1 MGLLARSVFRE
12 IVAGASVGT
21 LLFTFVLFLRSA
33 SLLFEQL
40 VRGAAPAATIG
51 YLFLLVMPFVL
62 MFTIPVGVLVG
73 VLIGLSRM
81 SSDGEIIAMRAAGV
95 PSRRLLGPVLC
106 FALLGTLV
114 TGACSIWINPWA
126 VRETIRILNEIAAD
140 QMTAEIQPRVFAEQF
155 PNKTLYVG
163 DVISGPVIRW
173 RNVFIADMTPPEQRA
188 HSTQEASGDAPRI
201 TIAAEALA
209 VPDSAHNSIQL
220 RLLNGSSHE
229 VGKELERYFDI
240 RFPSLDQLLEA
251 KAPEEQ
257 RAKAYTEM
265 DTEPLRQEA
274 RKFRDA
280 DIELQ
285 RRFSL
290 PPACLLLVLVGL
302 PLGVSSRKSG
312 KSAAFVT
319 TVFLSFLYFMAQVSL
334 IGLAKQG
341 RLEPAVAAWAPNVA
355 FALIGVFLLVRLELP
370 GDADWIGS
378 VRGWFAGSLQ
388 GLSSR
393 WQRRETTRSR
403 RAEGAGPLRILP
415 QLIDTYLL
423 GTFLFYFGMWLTSF
437 VMLIQVFTFFELLSD
452 ILRNNIPMSRVAT
465 YHLFLTPKLI
475 YDSTAISAM
484 VAVLITFAVLSKQ
497 NEVTAFKA
505 CGVSAYRLALPVLLA
520 ALALSGS
527 LFAFDYY
534 VVPDANLIQDGIRNE
549 IKGRAVRTFLRPDRQ
564 WIYGKGARIFHY
576 KYFDPAEKVMA
587 GVHVYILDPKVF
599 RLKRHIYA
607 EKAHWEPGIGTWI
620 FQNGWSKNIDDVHDY
635 QTWQVTTFPELTET
649 PDHFLPEEKQYKQ
662 LNYHQLARYIDE
674 LGQSGFDTVRLRVQ
688 YHRKFSVPFFPFI
701 LAIIAVPF
709 SFWVGNRGAMAAI
722 GASFVIAIAYLAVNQ
737 LFEQVGNL
745 NQLPPAVAAWSP
757 NVIFTLAG
765 LYTMT
770 RLRS

>member
-12 IVAGASVGT
+12 IIAGATVGT

-33 SLLFEQL
+33 NLLFEQL
-40 VRGAAPAATIG
+40 VRGSAPASTIG

-81 SSDGEIIAMRAAGV
+81 SSDGEIIALRAAGV
-95 PSRRLLGPVLC
+95 STRRLAWPVIG
-106 FALLGTLV
+106 FALAGTAV
-114 TGACSIWINPWA
+114 TAACSLWINPWA
-126 VRETIRILNEIAAD
+126 VRETIRVLNEVAAD

-163 DVISGPVIRW
+163 DVLAGPVTRW
-173 RNVFIADMTPPEQRA
+173 RNVFIADMTPPEQRKRG
-188 HSTQEASGDAPRI
+188 TQEASADAPRI
-201 TIAAEALA
+201 TISTDALA
-209 VPDSAHNSIQL
+209 VPDSTHNSIQL

-229 VGKELERYFDI
+229 VGKELERYYTI

-251 KAPEEQ
+251 KPPEEQ
-257 RAKAYTEM
+257 RAKAYTGM
-265 DTEPLRQEA
+265 DTVPLREEA
-274 RKFRDA
+274 KKSRDA

-290 PPACLLLVLVGL
+290 PPACLLLALVGL

-341 RLEPAVAAWAPNVA
+341 RLQPVVAAWAPNVA
-355 FALIGVFLLVRLELP
+355 FALLGLVLLIRLEAP
-370 GDADWIGS
+370 GDSDWIGS
-378 VRGWFAGSLQ
+378 ARGWFVDFFRRITA
-388 GLSSR
+388 R
-393 WQRRETTRSR
+393 FQRPEATKVR
-403 RAEGAGPLRILP
+403 RAERSAPFLAIP
-415 QLIDTYLL
+415 QVIDTYLL
-423 GTFLFYFGMWLTSF
+423 GTFFFYFAVWLTSF
-437 VMLIQVFTFFELLSD
+437 VLLIQVFTFFELLSD

-465 YHLFLTPKLI
+465 YHLFLTPKLV
-475 YDSTAISAM
+475 YDSAPISAM

-505 CGVSAYRLALPVLLA
+505 CGVSLYRLSLPILLA
-520 ALALSGS
+520 SLVLSGAM
-527 LFAFDYY
+527 FAFDYY

-564 WIYGKGARIFHY
+564 WIYGKGSRIFHY
-576 KYFDPAEKVMA
+576 KYFDPAARVMA
-587 GVHVYILDPKVF
+587 GVHVYELDSKVF

-607 EKAHWEPGIGTWI
+607 ERAQWEPGMGMWI
-620 FQNGWSKNIDDVHDY
+620 FQNGWSRDADKVQDY
-635 QTWQVTTFPELTET
+635 QSWQVKTFPELTET
-649 PDHFLPEEKQYKQ
+649 PEHFLPEEKQYKQ
-662 LNYHQLARYIDE
+662 LNFHQLAAYIAE
-674 LGQSGFDTVRLRVQ
+674 LGQSGFDTVNLRVQ

-709 SFWVGNRGAMAAI
+709 SFWVGNRGAMTAV
-722 GASFVIAIAYLAVNQ
+722 GSSFVIAIAYLAVNQ

-745 NQLPPAVAAWSP
+745 DQLPATVAAWSP

-765 LYTMT
+765 LFTMT
-770 RLRS
+770 RMRS

>member
-1 MGLLARSVFRE
+1 MGLLARSVLRE
-12 IVAGASVGT
+12 IIAGAAVGT
-21 LLFTFVLFLRSA
+21 FLFTFVLFLRSA
-33 SLLFEQL
+33 NLLFEQL
-40 VRGAAPAATIG
+40 VRGSAPPATIG

-73 VLIGLSRM
+73 VMIGLSRM
-81 SSDGEIIAMRAAGV
+81 SSDGEIIALRAAGV
-95 PSRRLLGPVLC
+95 STRRLLGPVLA
-106 FALLGTLV
+106 FALMGTAI
-114 TGACSIWINPWA
+114 TAACSIWINPWA
-126 VRETIRILNEIAAD
+126 VRETVRILNEIAAE

-163 DVISGPVIRW
+163 DVLAGPVTRW
-173 RNVFIADMTPPEQRA
+173 RNVFIADMTPPEQRKR
-188 HSTQEASGDAPRI
+188 STQEASSDAPRI
-201 TIAAEALA
+201 TIATDALA

-220 RLLNGSSHE
+220 RLLNGSTHE
-229 VGKELERYFDI
+229 VGKDLERYFTT

-251 KAPEEQ
+251 KPPEEQ
-257 RAKAYTEM
+257 RAKAYTGM
-265 DTEPLRQEA
+265 DTKPLREEA
-274 RKFRDA
+274 KKSRDA

-290 PPACLLLVLVGL
+290 PPACLLLALVGL

-341 RLEPAVAAWAPNVA
+341 RLQPVVAAWAPNVA
-355 FALIGVFLLVRLELP
+355 FALIGLILLIRLETP
-370 GDADWIGS
+370 GDSDLIGR
-378 VRGWFAGSLQ
+378 VRTWFGEIVH
-388 GLSSR
+388 GISSR
-393 WQRRETTRSR
+393 FQRREAAKVKRTELSSPF
-403 RAEGAGPLRILP
+403 GGFP

-423 GTFLFYFGMWLTSF
+423 GTFFFYLAVWLTSF
-437 VMLIQVFTFFELLSD
+437 VLLIQVFTFFELLSD

-465 YHLFLTPKLI
+465 YHLFLTPKLV
-475 YDSTAISAM
+475 YDSTPISVM

-505 CGVSAYRLALPVLLA
+505 SGVSLYRLALPILLA
-520 ALALSGS
+520 SLGLSGA

-564 WIYGKGARIFHY
+564 WIYGKGSRIFHY
-576 KYFDPAEKVMA
+576 KYFDPAARVMA
-587 GVHVYILDPKVF
+587 GVHVYELDPKVF
-599 RLKRHIYA
+599 KLRRHIHA
-607 EKAHWEPGIGTWI
+607 ERAQWDPGMATWI
-620 FQNGWSKNIDDVHDY
+620 FQNGWSRNADNVKDY
-635 QTWQVTTFPELTET
+635 QVWQVTTFPELIET

-662 LNYHQLARYIDE
+662 LNFHQLAAYIAE
-674 LGQSGFDTVRLRVQ
+674 LGQSGFDTVSLRVQ
-688 YHRKFSVPFFPFI
+688 YQRKFSVPLFPFI

-709 SFWVGNRGAMAAI
+709 SFWVGNRGAMTAV
-722 GASFVIAIAYLAVNQ
+722 GASFIIAIAYLTVNQ

-745 NQLPPAVAAWSP
+745 DQLPATVAAWSP
-757 NVIFTLAG
+757 NLIFSLAG
-765 LYTMT
+765 LYAMT
-770 RLRS
+770 RMRS

>member
-1 MGLLARSVFRE
+1 MGLLTRAVFRE
-12 IVAGASVGT
+12 IIAGASVGT

-33 SLLFEQL
+33 SILFEQL
-40 VRGAAPAATIG
+40 VRGSAPPATVG
-51 YLFLLVMPFVL
+51 YLFLLVLPFVL

-81 SSDGEIIAMRAAGV
+81 SSDGEIIALRAAGV
-95 PSRRLLGPVLC
+95 STRRLMAPVVG
-106 FALLGTLV
+106 FALLGTGI
-114 TGACSIWINPWA
+114 TAACSLWINPWA
-126 VRETIRILNEIAAD
+126 VRETIRVLNQIAAD

-173 RNVFIADMTPPEQRA
+173 RNVFIADMTPPEQR
-188 HSTQEASGDAPRI
+188 SRTTQEAASDAPRI
-201 TIAAEALA
+201 TVATEALA
-209 VPDSAHNSIQL
+209 VPDSTKNSIQL

-229 VGKELERYFDI
+229 VGKELERYFNI
-240 RFPSLDQLLEA
+240 RFPSLDQVLAA
-251 KAPEEQ
+251 KPPEEQ
-257 RAKAYTEM
+257 RAKAYTGL
-265 DTEPLRQEA
+265 DTEPLRAEA
-274 RKFRDA
+274 KQSRDA

-290 PPACLLLVLVGL
+290 PPACLLLALVGL

-319 TVFLSFLYFMAQVSL
+319 TVLSFLYFMAQVSL

-341 RLEPAVAAWAPNVA
+341 RLEPVVAAWAPN
-355 FALIGVFLLVRLELP
+355 IGFLLLAVVLLVRLEAP
-370 GDADWIGS
+370 GDSDFIGS
-378 VRGWFAGSLQ
+378 IRGWATDTWKGFTA
-388 GLSSR
+388 R
-393 WQRRETTRSR
+393 WARRDSGKSR
-403 RAEGAGPLRILP
+403 RSERVAAFRLLP
-415 QLIDTYLL
+415 QLVDTYIL
-423 GTFLFYFGMWLTSF
+423 GTYLFYFAVWLASF

-452 ILRNNIPMSRVAT
+452 ILRNNIPMAKVAT
-465 YHLFLTPKLI
+465 YHLFLSPKLI
-475 YDSTAISAM
+475 YDSTPISGM

-505 CGVSAYRLALPVLLA
+505 SGVSVYRLALPILIASLGLS
-520 ALALSGS
+520 AL

-564 WIYGKGARIFHY
+564 WIYGKGSRIFHY
-576 KYFDPAEKVMA
+576 KYFDPSAKVMA
-587 GVHVYILDPKVF
+587 GVHVYDIDPDVF
-599 RLKRHIYA
+599 RLRRHIYA
-607 EKAHWEPGIGTWI
+607 ERAQWEPGIATWI
-620 FQNGWSKNIDDVHDY
+620 FQNGWSRNVDNVRDY
-635 QTWQVTTFPELTET
+635 QTWQVKTFPELTET

-662 LNYHQLARYIDE
+662 LNFHQLADYINE

-688 YHRKFSVPFFPFI
+688 YHRKFSVPLFPFI

-709 SFWVGNRGAMAAI
+709 SFWVGNRGAMTAI

-737 LFEQVGNL
+737 LFEQIGNL
-745 NQLPPAVAAWSP
+745 NQLPPTLAAWSP
-757 NVIFTLAG
+757 NVIFSFAG
-765 LYTMT
+765 LYAMT
-770 RLRS
+770 RVRS

>member
-12 IVAGASVGT
+12 IIAGAAVGT
-21 LLFTFVLFLRSA
+21 LLFTFVLFLERA
-33 SLLFEQL
+33 RLLFEPL
-40 VRGAAPAATIG
+40 VRGAAPAHTVG
-51 YLFLLVMPFVL
+51 YLFLLVLPFVL
-62 MFTIPVGVLVG
+62 TFTIPVGVLVG
-73 VLIGLSRM
+73 VLLGLSRM
-81 SSDGEIIAMRAAGV
+81 SSDGEIIALRAAGV
-95 PSRRLLGPVLC
+95 STRRLMAPVLV
-106 FALLGTLV
+106 FALMGTAV
-114 TGACSIWINPWA
+114 TAACSLWISPWA
-126 VRETIRILNEIAAD
+126 MRETIRVLNQIAAD

-173 RNVFIADMTPPEQRA
+173 RNLFIADMTPPGQRKRG
-188 HSTQEASGDAPRI
+188 TQEASGDAPRI
-201 TIAAEALA
+201 TIATDALA
-209 VPDSAHNSIQL
+209 VPDSVHNAIQL
-220 RLLNGSSHE
+220 RLMNGSSHE
-229 VGKELERYFDI
+229 VGKEQEQYFNI

-257 RAKAYTEM
+257 RAKAFTGM
-265 DTEPLRQEA
+265 DTEPLRDEA
-274 RKFRDA
+274 MRSRDA

-290 PPACLLLVLVGL
+290 PFSCLLLALVGL

-312 KSAAFVT
+312 KSSAFVT
-319 TVFLSFLYFMAQVSL
+319 TVLLAFLYFMAQVSL

-341 RLEPAVAAWAPNVA
+341 RLEPVVAAWAPNVA
-355 FALIGVFLLVRLELP
+355 FALIGLVLLLRLEVP

-378 VRGWFAGSLQ
+378 VRGWFADTFSGIT
-388 GLSSR
+388 SR
-393 WQRRETTRSR
+393 WRRRETARTLRL
-403 RAEGAGPLRILP
+403 EGAAPFRILP
-415 QLIDTYLL
+415 QVIDTYLL
-423 GTFLFYFGMWLTSF
+423 GTFFFNLVFWLTSF
-437 VMLIQVFTFFELLSD
+437 VLLTQVFTFFELLSD

-475 YDSTAISAM
+475 FDYTAISVM

-505 CGVSAYRLALPVLLA
+505 CGVSLYRLALPVLLA
-520 ALALSGS
+520 SLALSGA

-534 VVPDANLIQDGIRNE
+534 VVPDANLVQDGIRNE
-549 IKGRAVRTFLRPDRQ
+549 IKGRAVRSFLRPDRQ
-564 WIYGKGARIFHY
+564 WIYGKGSRIFHY

-587 GVHVYILDPKVF
+587 GVHIYDLDTKVF
-599 RLKRHIYA
+599 RLRRHIYA
-607 EKAHWEPGIGTWI
+607 ERAQWQPGIGTWI
-620 FQNGWSKNIDDVHDY
+620 FQNGWSRNVDKVSEY
-635 QTWQVTTFPELTET
+635 RTWQVTTFPELNET
-649 PDHFLPEEKQYKQ
+649 PEHFLPEEKQYKQ
-662 LNYHQLARYIDE
+662 LNFHQLADYIGD
-674 LGQSGFDTVRLRVQ
+674 LRQSGFDTIRLRVQ

-709 SFWVGNRGAMAAI
+709 SFWVGNRGAMAAV

-757 NVIFTLAG
+757 NFVFLLAG
-765 LYTMT
+765 LYAMT
-770 RLRS
+770 RMRS

>member
-12 IVAGASVGT
+12 ITAGAVVGT
-21 LLFTFVLFLRSA
+21 MLFTFVLFLERTR
-33 SLLFEQL
+33 LLFEPL
-40 VRGAAPAATIG
+40 VRGSATPSTVG
-51 YLFLLVMPFVL
+51 YLCLLVLPFVL

-81 SSDGEIIAMRAAGV
+81 SSDGEIIALRAAGV
-95 PSRRLLGPVLC
+95 STRRLMAPVVV
-106 FALLGTLV
+106 FAMFGVGV
-114 TGACSIWINPWA
+114 TAACSIWINPWA
-126 VRETIRILNEIAAD
+126 VRETVRVLNQLAAD

-163 DVISGPVIRW
+163 DVMPGPVTRW
-173 RNVFIADMTPPEQRA
+173 RNVFIADMTPPEQRKRT
-188 HSTQEASGDAPRI
+188 TQEASADAPRV
-201 TIAAEALA
+201 TIATDALA

-220 RLLNGSSHE
+220 RLLNASSHE
-229 VGKELERYFDI
+229 VGKEMERYFNI
-240 RFPSLDQLLEA
+240 RFPSLDQRLEA

-257 RAKAYTEM
+257 RAKAFTGM
-265 DTEPLRQEA
+265 DTEPLKAEA
-274 RKFRDA
+274 RQSRDA

-290 PPACLLLVLVGL
+290 PPACLLLALVGL

-341 RLEPAVAAWAPNVA
+341 RMAPVTAAWAPNAA
-355 FALIGVFLLVRLELP
+355 FALIGLFMLLRLEAA
-370 GDADWIGS
+370 GDSDWIGA
-378 VRGWFAGSLQ
+378 VRGWIADTFTSL
-388 GLSSR
+388 SAR
-393 WQRRETTRSR
+393 FRRQETAKPKRLEI
-403 RAEGAGPLRILP
+403 RAAFRLLP
-415 QLIDTYLL
+415 QLVDTYILS
-423 GTFLFYFGMWLTSF
+423 TYIFYFFVWLVSF
-437 VMLIQVFTFFELLSD
+437 VMLTQVFTFFELLSD
-452 ILRNNIPMSRVAT
+452 ILRNNIAMRRVAT

-475 YDSTAISAM
+475 YDYTPIAVM

-505 CGVSAYRLALPVLLA
+505 CGVSLHRLALPVVLA
-520 ALALSGS
+520 SLALSGA

-564 WIYGKGARIFHY
+564 WIYGKGSRIFHY
-576 KYFDPAEKVMA
+576 KYFDPAERVMA
-587 GVHVYILDPKVF
+587 GVHIYELDPKIF
-599 RLKRHIYA
+599 RLRRHIYA
-607 EKAHWEPGIGTWI
+607 ERAQWEPGIGTWI
-620 FQNGWSKNIDDVHDY
+620 FQNGWSRDVDNVRDY
-635 QTWQVTTFPELTET
+635 QTWQVKTFPELTET
-649 PDHFLPEEKQYKQ
+649 PEHFLPEEKQYKQ
-662 LNYHQLARYIDE
+662 LNFHQLAAYITE

-688 YHRKFSVPFFPFI
+688 YHRKFSVPLFPFI

-709 SFWVGNRGAMAAI
+709 AFWVGNRGAMAAV
-722 GASFVIAIAYLAVNQ
+722 GASFIIAIAYLAVNQ

-745 NQLPPAVAAWSP
+745 NQLPATIAAWSP
-757 NVIFTLAG
+757 NVIFTFAG
-765 LYTMT
+765 LYGLT

>member
-1 MGLLARSVFRE
+1 MGLLARAVFRE
-12 IVAGASVGT
+12 IIAGAAVGT
-21 LLFTFVLFLRSA
+21 FLFTFVLFLRSA
-33 SLLFEQL
+33 NLLFEQL
-40 VRGAAPAATIG
+40 VRGSAPPATVG

-73 VLIGLSRM
+73 VMIGLSRM
-81 SSDGEIIAMRAAGV
+81 SSDGEIIALRAAGV
-95 PSRRLLGPVLC
+95 STRRLLGPVVG
-106 FALLGTLV
+106 FALLGTAI
-114 TGACSIWINPWA
+114 TAACSIWINPWA
-126 VRETIRILNEIAAD
+126 VRETVRILNEIAAE

-163 DVISGPVIRW
+163 DVLSGPVIRW
-173 RNVFIADMTPPEQRA
+173 RNVFIADMTPPEQRKR
-188 HSTQEASGDAPRI
+188 STQEASSDAPRI
-201 TIAAEALA
+201 TIATDALA
-209 VPDSAHNSIQL
+209 VPDSVHNSIQL
-220 RLLNGSSHE
+220 RLLNGSTHE
-229 VGKELERYFDI
+229 VGKDLERYFTT

-251 KAPEEQ
+251 KPPEEQ
-257 RAKAYTEM
+257 RAKAYTGM
-265 DTEPLRQEA
+265 DTQPLREEA
-274 RKFRDA
+274 KKSRDA

-290 PPACLLLVLVGL
+290 PPACLLLALVGL

-341 RLEPAVAAWAPNVA
+341 RMEPMTAAWAPNVA
-355 FALIGVFLLVRLELP
+355 FALIGLILLVRLETP
-370 GDADWIGS
+370 GDSDLIGR
-378 VRGWFAGSLQ
+378 VRSWFGEVVH
-388 GLSSR
+388 GITSR
-393 WQRRETTRSR
+393 FQRRETAKTKRLELSSPF
-403 RAEGAGPLRILP
+403 GGFP

-423 GTFLFYFGMWLTSF
+423 GTFFFYLAVWLASF
-437 VMLIQVFTFFELLSD
+437 VLLIQVFTFFELLSD

-475 YDSTAISAM
+475 YDSAPISVM

-505 CGVSAYRLALPVLLA
+505 SGVSLYRLSLPILLA
-520 ALALSGS
+520 SLGISGA

-564 WIYGKGARIFHY
+564 WIYGKGSRIFHY
-576 KYFDPAEKVMA
+576 KYFDPASRVMG
-587 GVHVYILDPKVF
+587 GVHIYELDPKVF
-599 RLKRHIYA
+599 KLKRHIHA
-607 EKAHWEPGIGTWI
+607 ERAQWDPGMATWI
-620 FQNGWSKNIDDVHDY
+620 FQNGWSRNADNVKDY
-635 QTWQVTTFPELTET
+635 QVWQVTTFPELIET

-662 LNYHQLARYIDE
+662 LNFHQLANYIAE
-674 LGQSGFDTVRLRVQ
+674 LGQSGFDTVSLRVQ
-688 YHRKFSVPFFPFI
+688 YQRKFSVPLFPFI

-709 SFWVGNRGAMAAI
+709 SFWVGNRGAMTAV
-722 GASFVIAIAYLAVNQ
+722 GASFVIAIAYLTVNQ

-745 NQLPPAVAAWSP
+745 DQLPATVAAWSP

-765 LYTMT
+765 LYAMT
-770 RLRS
+770 RMRS

>member
-12 IVAGASVGT
+12 IIAGAAVGT

-33 SLLFEQL
+33 NLLFEQL
-40 VRGAAPAATIG
+40 VRGAAPPATIG

-81 SSDGEIIAMRAAGV
+81 SSDGEIIALRAAGV
-95 PSRRLLGPVLC
+95 STRRLMGPVVT
-106 FALLGTLV
+106 FAMLGTAV
-114 TGACSIWINPWA
+114 TAACSLWINPWA
-126 VRETIRILNEIAAD
+126 VRETIRVLNQIAAD

-173 RNVFIADMTPPEQRA
+173 RNVFIADMTPPDQRKQT
-188 HSTQEASGDAPRI
+188 TQEASADAPRI
-201 TIAAEALA
+201 TIATDALA
-209 VPDSAHNSIQL
+209 VPDSVHNSIQL

-229 VGKELERYFDI
+229 VGKEQNQFFDI
-240 RFPSLDQLLEA
+240 RFPQLDQLLEA

-257 RAKAYTEM
+257 RAKAYTGM
-265 DTEPLRQEA
+265 DTQPLREEA
-274 RKFRDA
+274 KRSRDA

-290 PPACLLLVLVGL
+290 PPACLLLALVGL

-312 KSAAFVT
+312 KSTAFVT

-341 RLEPAVAAWAPNVA
+341 RMAPVVAAWAPNVA
-355 FALIGVFLLVRLELP
+355 FALIGIFLLVRLEAP
-370 GDADWIGS
+370 GESDLIGG
-378 VRGWFAGSLQ
+378 VRGWFAEKLRGITSH
-388 GLSSR
+388 
-393 WQRRETTRSR
+393 WKRREAARPR
-403 RAEGAGPLRILP
+403 RAGAAPLRSFPQIL
-415 QLIDTYLL
+415 DTYLL
-423 GTFLFYFGMWLTSF
+423 SAFFFYFLVWLTSF
-437 VMLIQVFTFFELLSD
+437 VLLIQVFTFFELLSD
-452 ILRNNIPMSRVAT
+452 ILRNNIPMSRVGT
-465 YHLFLTPKLI
+465 YHLFLTPKLV
-475 YDSTAISAM
+475 YDSTPISVM
-484 VAVLITFAVLSKQ
+484 VAVLMTFAVLAKQ

-505 CGVSAYRLALPVLLA
+505 CGVSLYRMALPVLLA
-520 ALALSGS
+520 SLALSGA

-564 WIYGKGARIFHY
+564 WIYGKGSRIFHY
-576 KYFDPAEKVMA
+576 KYFDPSARVMA
-587 GVHVYILDPKVF
+587 GVHIYELDVNSF
-599 RLKRHIYA
+599 RMQRHIHA
-607 EKAHWEPGIGTWI
+607 ERAQWEPGIGTWI
-620 FQNGWSKNIDDVHDY
+620 FQNGWSRDVNHVREY
-635 QTWQVTTFPELTET
+635 QTWQVKTFPEVTET
-649 PDHFLPEEKQYKQ
+649 PEHFLPEEKQYKQ
-662 LNYHQLARYIDE
+662 LNFHQLAAYIAE
-674 LGQSGFDTVRLRVQ
+674 LGQSGFDTVHLRVQ
-688 YHRKFSVPFFPFI
+688 YQRKFSVPFFPFI

-709 SFWVGNRGAMAAI
+709 SFWVGNRGAMAAV

-745 NQLPPAVAAWSP
+745 DQLPAAVAAWSP
-757 NVIFTLAG
+757 NVIFSLAG
-765 LYTMT
+765 LYAMT
-770 RLRS
+770 RMRS

>member
-12 IVAGASVGT
+12 IIAGAAVGT
-21 LLFTFVLFLRSA
+21 LLFTFVLFLERA
-33 SLLFEQL
+33 RLLFEQL
-40 VRGAAPAATIG
+40 VRGSAPAATVG
-51 YLFLLVMPFVL
+51 YLFLLVLPFVL
-62 MFTIPVGVLVG
+62 TFTIPVGVLVG
-73 VLIGLSRM
+73 VLLGLSRM
-81 SSDGEIIAMRAAGV
+81 SSDGEIIALRAAGV
-95 PSRRLLGPVLC
+95 STRRLMTPIVV
-106 FALLGTLV
+106 FALLGTAV
-114 TGACSIWINPWA
+114 TAACSLWISPWA
-126 VRETIRILNEIAAD
+126 MRETVRVLNRIAAD

-173 RNVFIADMTPPEQRA
+173 RNVFIADMTPPEQRKRG
-188 HSTQEASGDAPRI
+188 TQEASGDAPRI
-201 TIAAEALA
+201 TVATDALA

-229 VGKELERYFDI
+229 VGKEMERYFNI
-240 RFPSLDQLLEA
+240 RFPSLDQVLEA

-257 RAKAYTEM
+257 RAKAFTGM
-265 DTEPLRQEA
+265 DTEPLRAEA
-274 RKFRDA
+274 KLFRDA

-285 RRFSL
+285 RRFSQPL
-290 PPACLLLVLVGL
+290 ACLLLALVGL
-302 PLGVSSRKSG
+302 PMGVSSRKSG

-319 TVFLSFLYFMAQVSL
+319 TVFLAFLYFMAQVSL

-341 RLEPAVAAWAPNVA
+341 RIQPVVAAWAPNVA
-355 FALIGVFLLVRLELP
+355 FALIGLVLLLRLEVP
-370 GDADWIGS
+370 GDADLIGN
-378 VRGWFAGSLQ
+378 VRGWLADTFRGI
-388 GLSSR
+388 SSR
-393 WQRRETTRSR
+393 LRRRETPRIKR
-403 RAEGAGPLRILP
+403 LEGVAPFRILP
-415 QLIDTYLL
+415 QVIDTYLL
-423 GTFLFYFGMWLTSF
+423 GTFSFNLVFWLTSF
-437 VMLIQVFTFFELLSD
+437 VLLTQVFTFFELLSD

-475 YDSTAISAM
+475 FDYTPISAM
-484 VAVLITFAVLSKQ
+484 VAVLITFAVLAKQ

-505 CGVSAYRLALPVLLA
+505 CGVSLYRLALPVLLA
-520 ALALSGS
+520 SLALSGA

-549 IKGRAVRTFLRPDRQ
+549 IKGRAVRSFLRPDRQ

-587 GVHVYILDPKVF
+587 GVHIYELDTKVF
-599 RLKRHIYA
+599 RLRRHIYA
-607 EKAHWEPGIGTWI
+607 ERAQWQPGIGTWI
-620 FQNGWSKNIDDVHDY
+620 FQNGWSRNVDKVSDY
-635 QTWQVTTFPELTET
+635 QTWQVTTFAELTET
-649 PDHFLPEEKQYKQ
+649 PEHFLPEEKQYKQ
-662 LNYHQLARYIDE
+662 LNFHQLADYIGE
-674 LGQSGFDTVRLRVQ
+674 LGQSGFDTIRLRVQ

-701 LAIIAVPF
+701 LAVIAVPF

-757 NVIFTLAG
+757 NVIFLLAG
-765 LYTMT
+765 LYAMT
-770 RLRS
+770 RMRS

>member
-12 IVAGASVGT
+12 IIAGASVGT

-40 VRGAAPAATIG
+40 VRGAAPASTIG
-51 YLFLLVMPFVL
+51 YLFLLVMPFVF

-81 SSDGEIIAMRAAGV
+81 SSDGEIIALRAAGV
-95 PSRRLLGPVLC
+95 STRRLMAPVIA
-106 FALLGTLV
+106 FALFGTAI
-114 TGACSIWINPWA
+114 TAACSLWVNPWA
-126 VRETIRILNEIAAD
+126 VRETIRVLNQIAAD

-173 RNVFIADMTPPEQRA
+173 RNVFIADMTPPEQRNRT
-188 HSTQEASGDAPRI
+188 TQEASGDAPRI
-201 TIAAEALA
+201 TIATDALA

-229 VGKELERYFDI
+229 VGKELENYFDI
-240 RFPSLDQLLEA
+240 RFPSLDQLLAA
-251 KAPEEQ
+251 KPPEEQ
-257 RAKAYTEM
+257 RAKAFTGL
-265 DTEPLRQEA
+265 DTGPLREEA
-274 RKFRDA
+274 KRSRDA

-285 RRFSL
+285 RRFAL
-290 PPACLLLVLVGL
+290 PPACLLLALVGL

-341 RLEPAVAAWAPNVA
+341 RLQPVVAAWAPNIA
-355 FALIGVFLLVRLELP
+355 FALIAIFLLVRLEAP
-370 GDADWIGS
+370 GDSDVIGR
-378 VRGWFAGSLQ
+378 VRGWWAELIAGFT
-388 GLSSR
+388 SR
-393 WQRRETTRSR
+393 LRRRGGTKPKRRESSAPFR
-403 RAEGAGPLRILP
+403 LLP
-415 QLIDTYLL
+415 QIVDTYLL
-423 GTFLFYFGMWLTSF
+423 STYLFYFAVWLTSF
-437 VMLIQVFTFFELLSD
+437 VLLIQVFTFFELLSD
-452 ILRNNIPMSRVAT
+452 ILRNNIPMARVAT
-465 YHLFLTPKLI
+465 YHLFLTPKLL
-475 YDSTAISAM
+475 YDSTPISGM

-505 CGVSAYRLALPVLLA
+505 CGVSLYRLALPILLA
-520 ALALSGS
+520 SLALSAL

-534 VVPDANLIQDGIRNE
+534 VVPDANLVQDGIRSE

-564 WIYGKGARIFHY
+564 WIYGKGTRIFHY
-576 KYFDPAEKVMA
+576 KYFDPSARIMA
-587 GVHVYILDPKVF
+587 GVHIYDLDPKVF
-599 RLKRHIYA
+599 RLRRHIHA
-607 EKAHWEPGIGTWI
+607 ERAQWEPGIGAWI
-620 FQNGWSKNIDDVHDY
+620 FQNGWSRDTDNVRAY
-635 QTWQVTTFPELTET
+635 QTWQVKTFPELTET
-649 PDHFLPEEKQYKQ
+649 PEHFLPEEKQYKQ
-662 LNYHQLARYIDE
+662 LNFHQLASYISE

-688 YHRKFSVPFFPFI
+688 YHRKFSVPLFPFI

-709 SFWVGNRGAMAAI
+709 SFWVGNRGAMTAI

-737 LFEQVGNL
+737 LFEQIGYL
-745 NQLPPAVAAWSP
+745 NQLPPTVAAWSP

-765 LYTMT
+765 LYAMT